1 MGDVGRGFRLGLGA
15 LLAVVCFPV
24 ILLLGLGLLFGTSQ
38 TATVLGHTFYVWPVL
53 IITAGAAWISTPAT
67 MRAKAPGALARALGH
82 AYRGF
87 RRWLHG

>member
-24 ILLLGLGLLFGTSQ
+24 ILLLGLGLLFGTSE
-38 TATVLGHTFYVWPVL
+38 TVTVLGQTFYVWPVL
-53 IITAGAAWISTPAT
+53 IFTAVIAWVTMPAA

-82 AYRGF
+82 AYRDF